1 MLACLHIKT
10 KMVKVIHVI
19 AAKQLVLVLSL
30 KQHRAWGTLLAWE
43 IRELT
48 AGPSQT
54 RDLCCL
60 SLYISLSPCFL
71 SSLCCWFYVEKHK
84 TLK

>member
-30 KQHRAWGTLLAWE
+30 KQHRAWGTLKL
-43 IRELT
+43 
-48 AGPSQT
+48 GS
-54 RDLCCL
+54 
-60 SLYISLSPCFL
+60 
-71 SSLCCWFYVEKHK
+71 
-84 TLK
+84 